1 MLYPKNKIP
10 GILLLIITFMI
21 TSLHAANPEIT
32 TDKELEGKR
41 VAFLIT
47 EGFHDAETMF
57 PLGFLQNAGAQIT
70 VIGVE
75 PGTYKAY
82 NSDVTAIV
90 ERSVG
95 DVISEDFD
103 ALVIPGGHSPAN
115 LREHAEVVNFV
126 REFIQT
132 NKPVASICHGPQ
144 VVIATGLAQGRTL
157 TGFSGIQE
165 EITDAGATF
174 VDEEVMIDGN
184 LITSRTPPDIPA
196 FSLAIL
202 DMMRD

>member
-1 MLYPKNKIP
+1 MFYPMKIVP
-10 GILLLIITFMI
+10 GIVLLIIAI
-21 TSLHAANPEIT
+21 ISTSLFAANPEVT
-32 TDKELEGKR
+32 TEKELEGKN

-82 NSDVTAIV
+82 NSNVTAVV
-90 ERSVG
+90 ERSVN
-95 DVISEDFD
+95 DVTPADFD

-115 LREHAEVVNFV
+115 LREHPAVVNFV
-126 REFIQT
+126 REFIQS

-144 VVIATGLAQGRTL
+144 VVIATGIVQGRTL
-157 TGFSGIQE
+157 TAVGGIQN
-165 EITDAGATF
+165 EITEAGAVY
-174 VDEEVMIDGN
+174 VDKEVMIDGN

-196 FSLAIL
+196 FSLAIKEL
-202 DMMRD
+202 MRN